1 MNVMR
6 ARRRPARR
14 TARVEYTLPRMA
26 VSARWARRLTTGFL
40 NGARTPPEA
49 ARHVD
54 EANLVVSELVTNA
67 TRHGRGRC
75 RLRLSSGDGQ
85 VTVEVRD
92 EGSRMP
98 RARPP
103 GPDGEGGRG
112 VTLVR
117 CLARHLNVSV
127 APGGGKTVRAVLD
140 AA

>member
-1 MNVMR
+1 MR
-6 ARRRPARR
+6 ASRRPVRR
-14 TARVEYTLPRMA
+14 TARVEYTLPRKA

-40 NGARTPPEA
+40 NGSRTPPEA

-75 RLRLSSGDGQ
+75 RLRLSSADGQ

-92 EGSRMP
+92 EGSRIP
-98 RARPP
+98 KARPP
-103 GPDGEGGRG
+103 AADGESGRG
-112 VTLVR
+112 VALVQ
-117 CLARHLNVSV
+117 CLARQLKVSA
-127 APGGGKTVRAVLD
+127 APGGGKTVCAVLD